1 MSEDEKIRQQCLA
14 RERYEHDRASA
25 IEYGIEQGIE
35 KIVVNL
41 LKSGEKPED
50 IAKKADVSLEKVIE
64 KLKREYEKAKQ
75 FFF

>member
-1 MSEDEKIRQQCLA
+1 MSLIHEYGENKYNDGK
-14 RERYEHDRASA
+14 YEG
-25 IEYGIEQGIE
+25 IEQGIEQGIE

-64 KLKREYEKAKQ
+64 IKNKNNL
-75 FFF
+75 